1 MRRESVACSLAALAL
16 ALGLSC
22 TRQPEPADPAYAAAI
37 EKARAERVAALTGE
51 GSWLTL
57 VGIHW
62 LKPGTNRLGSAAG
75 NEIVIKGEGVPA
87 LVGRIE
93 VAAGGGATFVGASGG
108 GATVR
113 GEPITTAVAL
123 RSDRQGKTDL
133 VEVAGLRM
141 SLIDR
146 SGALALRVRDPKSP
160 RRTGFKGIP
169 YFPVDTDL
177 RVDAILDRYSTPK
190 EVMVASAQ
198 GPAQKMLAPGLL
210 RFRIGST
217 ECTLEPFADS
227 ADAELFVVF
236 ADATSGGDSY
246 GAGRFLDAPAP
257 APGSG
262 AVVLDFNLAYNPPC
276 AFTPYA
282 TCPLPPPQNVLPV
295 AISAGEKTP
304 EEH

>member
-1 MRRESVACSLAALAL
+1 MRRDLVAASVAL

-22 TRQPEPADPAYAAAI
+22 TRQPEPADPAYVAAI
-37 EKARAERVAALTGE
+37 EKARAERVAALTAE

-62 LKPGTNRLGSAAG
+62 LKPGTNRLGSDAG
-75 NEIVIKGEGVPA
+75 NEIVLKGEDVPA

-93 VAAGGGATFVGASGG
+93 VAVDGGATFVGATGG
-108 GATVR
+108 GATIR
-113 GEPITTAVAL
+113 GEAITTAVAL
-123 RSDRQGKTDL
+123 RSDRQGRPD
-133 VEVAGLRM
+133 VIEVAGLRM

-146 SGALALRVRDPKSP
+146 GGALALRVRDPKSP
-160 RRTGFKGIP
+160 RRTGFKDIP
-169 YFPVDTDL
+169 YFPVDPAL
-177 RVDAILDRYSTPK
+177 RVDATLDRYSTPK
-190 EVMVASAQ
+190 EVMVATAQ

-227 ADAELFVVF
+227 AGDELFVVF
-236 ADATSGGDSY
+236 ADATSGSATY

-257 APGSG
+257 APGAG
-262 AVVLDFNLAYNPPC
+262 TVVLDFNLAYNPPC

-282 TCPLPPPQNVLPV
+282 TCPLPPPQNVLPA

-304 EEH
+304 EGH